1 MTFEWSNEQLLADIA
16 HAEEKAATLCGPCAD
31 DHARLAGYLRA
42 LLAAYEQEPVA
53 NSEAADT
60 LQKICN
66 IFRIG
71 IQAQTQSTILAN
83 VENVVR
89 FADQLHAI
97 EREFFMVPGE
107 PDEDYP
113 EDEPAD
119 VCLVNCWGSTTER
132 YVEQFRAALIRVA
145 HAAPSIPAAVPEER
159 TWLFYCEKYPEM
171 PMGDAIIRAVEWNA
185 CRAVMLQ
192 AEPVK
197 PVIPAGYMLVP
208 VEPTENMVIEGFESA
223 PDRFFSEPEIWEA
236 YQEMSGCEQAAH
248 RARLCWAAML
258 AAAPKEA

>member
-1 MTFEWSNEQLLADIA
+1 MSELPNRERLQEVVDGDIFFTDEQRAVA
-16 HAEEKAATLCGPCAD
+16 
-31 DHARLAGYLRA
+31 RA
-42 LLAAYEQEPVA
+42 LLAAHEQEPVV
-53 NSEAADT
+53 NSEATET

-113 EDEPAD
+113 DDEPAD

-132 YVEQFRAALIRVA
+132 YVEQFRAALMRVA
-145 HAAPSIPAAVPEER
+145 LAAPSIPADDVRIVSLDALGAACGALQRYAPESNTLALLRRYTFGDLSNVRPAPSIPAVVPEEVVKAILEIVR
-159 TWLFYCEKYPEM
+159 VRNDLHSFDGDKRGIAQCLCEKE
-171 PMGDAIIRAVEWNA
+171 
-185 CRAVMLQ
+185 
-192 AEPVK
+192 
-197 PVIPAGYMLVP
+197 
-208 VEPTENMVIEGFESA
+208 
-223 PDRFFSEPEIWEA
+223 EA
-236 YQEMSGCEQAAH
+236 LICLINEHHDDFRGVDGG
-248 RARLCWAAML
+248 RG
-258 AAAPKEA
+258 